1 MLRIFFFIFHLFL
14 IGAGLSACSFVS
26 PNFHSAK
33 IIPVGN
39 VHPHPEMDSML
50 YPFREAVN
58 AEMNVVLAN
67 STVEFIAGR
76 PNGNLN
82 NWFADAIFQHQTRN
96 IRLGE
101 PVFCLFNVG
110 GLRSSLPKGEV
121 TLKDVYKLMPFDNE
135 IVWVKFPMAVLPE
148 IATYLTKSGGEPLA
162 NARLEN
168 GKLAIASSPIGA
180 THFWVITSDY
190 LKNGGDNMTFFT
202 KSESHRLTGILIR
215 DALLEEVKSQK
226 VLVEDTF
233 PRIIFN

>member
-1 MLRIFFFIFHLFL
+1 MLRNFFYIFHLFL

-33 IIPVGN
+33 IIPVAKVN
-39 VHPHPEMDSML
+39 PHPEMDSML

-58 AEMNVVLAN
+58 AEMNVVLAS
-67 STVEFIAGR
+67 STVDFFAGR

-96 IRLGE
+96 IRIGE

-110 GLRSSLPKGEV
+110 GLRSSLPKGDV

-135 IVWVKFPMAVLPE
+135 IVWVKFPMSVLPE
-148 IATYLTKSGGEPLA
+148 IVSYLNNSGGEPIA

-168 GKLAIASSPIGA
+168 GTLVIAGSTPAA

-190 LKNGGDNMTFFT
+190 LRNGGDKMYFFAKAT
-202 KSESHRLTGILIR
+202 ETIFTGQLIR
-215 DALLEEVKSQK
+215 DALIEEVKLQK
-226 VLVEDTF
+226 TLVQDTL